1 MRLNRREVLRG
12 GIAVGLSAAMGKA
25 EAIPY
30 GPSLPSNVVKT
41 RSGAVRGYFANGGI
55 FVFKG
60 VPYGMDTAMTR
71 FAAPKPVAAWSGV
84 RECTLWG
91 PRAPQVLGARPETE
105 VERKAVKAGY
115 FLPPDEGVQ
124 REDCLHLNVWTPEL
138 RDVSRR
144 DGKKR
149 PVMFYIHGGAFANG
163 TANAALYDGTRLA
176 RLHDVVVVTV
186 NID

>member
-71 FAAPKPVAAWSGV
+71 FAAPKPVAAWSVMVFWFCARRRPWWVCGV
-84 RECTLWG
+84 C
-91 PRAPQVLGARPETE
+91 
-105 VERKAVKAGY
+105 
-115 FLPPDEGVQ
+115 GV
-124 REDCLHLNVWTPEL
+124 C
-138 RDVSRR
+138 
-144 DGKKR
+144 
-149 PVMFYIHGGAFANG
+149 GGAKLWVWGASS
-163 TANAALYDGTRLA
+163 TSHLYVCWCSVSIPSPSGSWSARSFLSGLCGPTSGPQDMVPCPPRNCRTRVVQA
-176 RLHDVVVVTV
+176 RASERIRPPL
-186 NID
+186 